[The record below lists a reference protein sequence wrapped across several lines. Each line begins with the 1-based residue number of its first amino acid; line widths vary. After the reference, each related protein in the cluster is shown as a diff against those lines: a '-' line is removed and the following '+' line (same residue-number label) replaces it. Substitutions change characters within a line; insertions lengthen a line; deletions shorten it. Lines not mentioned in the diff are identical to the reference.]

1 MGDLDDWA
9 VETASKSNDFG
20 LRQLVCKESPK
31 PGFGINCIAFLKKM
45 RPICL

>member
-1 MGDLDDWA
+1 MGNSDDFA
-9 VETASKSNDFG
+9 VETARKSNDVG
-20 LRQLVCKESPK
+20 LRQLVYKEYPK